1 MIISEKMSIAHLIN
15 RLKQYFSLLYYRRWE
30 KWQLLTL
37 ALVALLPLLFL
48 IRAKQKRRVRKKH
61 KHDYAPVIGKKL
73 NHHNHEQ

>member
-1 MIISEKMSIAHLIN
+1 MSIAHIIN

-30 KWQLLTL
+30 KWELLTI

-61 KHDYAPVIGKKL
+61 LHDYAPVIGKKL
-73 NHHNHEQ
+73 TEQNQEQ